1 MVDSGQ
7 IKATGSDIS
16 GYQDLMK
23 KRNGTSILKQ
33 KRQGTSV
40 RREPKGALMM
50 SLPVWL
56 RHIGKATLEI
66 AQSPITLRL
75 ADTWSDQGDQGP
87 RSLHTAISFV
97 A

>member
-1 MVDSGQ
+1 
-7 IKATGSDIS
+7 
-16 GYQDLMK
+16 
-23 KRNGTSILKQ
+23 
-33 KRQGTSV
+33 
-40 RREPKGALMM
+40 MM